1 MTEAQTPM
9 YFVCETIQNSALS
22 PEFSG
27 YVCSAMASDLEQ
39 RLGKPIVL
47 VEAIKLREAAASL
60 SDNRWAL
67 LRLTIVTSYSAQAQ
81 LFFGTAKDLADGDG
95 QSGPVVNQSISDARL
110 NKGAA
115 RALVSGLM
123 QNLPE

>member
-9 YFVCETIQNSALS
+9 YFVCETVQNSVLS

-47 VEAIKLREAAASL
+47 VEAIKFREAAASL
-60 SDNRWAL
+60 SDDRWAL

-115 RALVSGLM
+115 RALVSGFM

>member
-1 MTEAQTPM
+1 MAEAHTPM

-22 PEFSG
+22 QEFSG
-27 YVCSAMASDLEQ
+27 YVCSAMAQDLEQ

-47 VEAIKLREAAASL
+47 VEPAKLREAAASL

-67 LRLTIVTSYSAQAQ
+67 LRLKIVTSYSAQAQ

-95 QSGPVVNQSISDARL
+95 RSGPVVNQHISDAHL
-110 NKGAA
+110 NKSAA
-115 RALVSGLM
+115 HALVNGLM
-123 QNLPE
+123 KNLPE